1 MAANSSLR
9 AVEDRRKVLP
19 SKGAEWAALEERC
32 RWAPHARED
41 CRVGQ
46 VCQHRRD
53 GVGGLV
59 VRGGALL
66 AVEDAPALEA
76 AHKACEGGGSGTRP
90 DVTDGTMTFGSL
102 LGGRGLPPYL

>member
-1 MAANSSLR
+1 
-9 AVEDRRKVLP
+9 LP

-66 AVEDAPALEA
+66 AVEDAPSLEA
-76 AHKACEGGGSGTRP
+76 EHEACGKSAEKA
-90 DVTDGTMTFGSL
+90 VL
-102 LGGRGLPPYL
+102 LTAYAAGDASVLSNKSVSVPYQ